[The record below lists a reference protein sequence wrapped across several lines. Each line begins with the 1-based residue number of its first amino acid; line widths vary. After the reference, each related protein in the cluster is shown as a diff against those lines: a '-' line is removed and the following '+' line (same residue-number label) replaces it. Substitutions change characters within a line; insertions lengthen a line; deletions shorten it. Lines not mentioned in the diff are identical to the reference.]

1 MNKDKVVEA
10 ALKLYEALG
19 KDETDEIK
27 VFQDE
32 IREAIEA
39 EEPVFEPE
47 VVEGLILLTPKA
59 AEEMKDLITR
69 GQEEEELPEGDL
81 ILRVAVR
88 GGGCSGFSYQM
99 GFQLKGEVT
108 ENDVICESEG
118 VTIVVDNKSRIYLE
132 GTTIDYIDGLQGK
145 GFTFNNPRSSGSCG
159 CGSSFSA

>member
-88 GGGCSGFSYQM
+88 G
-99 GFQLKGEVT
+99 
-108 ENDVICESEG
+108 
-118 VTIVVDNKSRIYLE
+118 RIYLE